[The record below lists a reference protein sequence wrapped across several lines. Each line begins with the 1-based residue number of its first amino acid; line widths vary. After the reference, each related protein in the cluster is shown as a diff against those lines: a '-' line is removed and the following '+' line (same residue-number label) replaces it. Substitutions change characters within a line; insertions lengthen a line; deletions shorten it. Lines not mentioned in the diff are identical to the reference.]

1 MTDTSELLTNA
12 IPSSFWS
19 ECARLVESYA
29 TRPEKYSGSTEQA
42 QLRDSLVQLSLA
54 LAQSKCPNPSWTA
67 GASVGYGQWAQLPWL
82 AVYDSRVTKT
92 AQEGTYIVIH
102 FSWEEPRGIRMGISV
117 AAAEFK
123 RNTTKRAREIR
134 DELDPKWMQ
143 SLFSRE
149 FIDSTDSSP
158 HKVEL
163 GSGKRASD
171 YADSMVIEK
180 FIPLSALK
188 SASDGLSE
196 DFEVLLSSYKSW
208 ADIGPRRHITGE
220 SPDFRALVRR
230 YHDERI
236 VFLSPNDKARYFIE
250 SVDDSG
256 CIVRRLRGEAEKVTF
271 SGYETKKDLVKQ
283 AGRIAKRGQLD
294 NTVARHMCYVQSPE
308 LGLSADNQEVAYLG
322 DSATAADHF
331 IALIEALSSPKL
343 YKPAILLAVLDGIET
358 GELDTNCIS
367 FDWLLTRFH
376 ARLQRIGL
384 EVGEQQ
390 LAEGFERLANDLF
403 WMLAYHDISAID
415 PPSKPSAKRIRE
427 TVAYAVIKEPYW
439 ASLQNPAHL
448 GTVREAVLKK
458 WPDLRDS
465 IEPPPVIDESD
476 AMRSLIDR
484 IRAKGFVF
492 QPWQIA
498 AYVTAIRTKP
508 FVILAGVSG
517 TGKSKLPMLV
527 AELTGAVTP
536 RRIAVRPDWTDSSDV
551 VGYVDL
557 QNQFRPGVVLQA
569 MREASMNQQ
578 RFYVCLI
585 DEMNLARVEHYF
597 AEFLS
602 AIEDRRPSEGGGFES
617 SPLITQELSNDSEE
631 WSDQTIPRNLAIVG
645 TVNMDE
651 STHGFSR
658 KVLDRAFTIELSE
671 IDLAGGLNKSDDGR
685 PEAALGEWPITNWMC
700 PASRLD
706 EVDFNDPLNQKDIQ
720 RTVET
725 LQRVNEVLVHA
736 QLQVGYRTRDEI
748 ALFLINARSVTSA
761 FVTNDGDKVDPLD
774 LALMMKVLPRIAGGS
789 NSVRRVLLGLLG
801 IATNGSPLSAD
812 ADPRHLIES
821 WERESRPGAFSTGRF
836 PRTASRLCLMWNRL
850 EVEGY
855 TSYWL

>member
-1 MTDTSELLTNA
+1 MTEFLNPSTNT
-12 IPSSFWS
+12 PETSFWH

-29 TRPEKYSGSTEQA
+29 TRPEKYSATTEQA
-42 QLRDSLVQLSLA
+42 QLKARLVELSLA
-54 LAQSKCPNPSWTA
+54 LAQSMSPSPYWEA
-67 GASVGYGQWAQLPWL
+67 GASVGFGQWAQMPWL
-82 AVYDSRVTKT
+82 AVYDSRETKS
-92 AQEGTYIVIH
+92 AQEGTYIVVH
-102 FSWEEPRGIRMGISV
+102 FSWEEPRGIRIGISV
-117 AAAEFK
+117 AATEYK
-123 RNTTKRAREIR
+123 RNAAKRAREVR
-134 DELDPKWMQ
+134 DELEPALRQ
-143 SLFSRE
+143 ALASRA
-149 FIDSTDSSP
+149 FTDSTDP
-158 HKVEL
+158 TAIRVEL
-163 GSGKRASD
+163 GSGKRAAD
-171 YADSMVIEK
+171 YSDSMVCEK
-180 FIPLSALK
+180 FVAIEALK
-188 SASDGLSE
+188 TDSVSLSTDFGLLLSVYKAWTDTRPSE
-196 DFEVLLSSYKSW
+196 PARQEVLDFSEVIRSYHE
-208 ADIGPRRHITGE
+208 AR
-220 SPDFRALVRR
+220 V
-230 YHDERI
+230 
-236 VFLSPNDKARYFIE
+236 VFLSPKDKAAYFIE
-250 SVDDSG
+250 SVDESG
-256 CIVRRLRGEAEKVTF
+256 CSVRRVNGEAERVTF
-271 SGYETKKDLVKQ
+271 RSYETKKELVKQ
-283 AGRIAKRGQLD
+283 QGRIARRGQLD
-294 NTVARHMCYVQSPE
+294 NTVARHMCYLQSPE
-308 LGLSADNQEVAYLG
+308 LGLSPDNQEVVYLG
-322 DSATAADHF
+322 DTAAAVQHF
-331 IALIEALSSPKL
+331 IQRIQALSSPKL
-343 YKPAILLAVLDGIET
+343 YKPAILLVVFDGIEAR
-358 GELDTNCIS
+358 ELDANRIS
-367 FDWLLTRFH
+367 FDWLLPRFQ
-376 ARLQRIGL
+376 ARLRTIGL

-403 WMLAYHDISAID
+403 WMLAYHDVSTID
-415 PPSKPSAKRIRE
+415 SSSKPSAKHTRE
-427 TVAYAVIKEPYW
+427 MVAYAVIKEPYW
-439 ASLQNPAHL
+439 ASLQNPAQL
-448 GTVREAVLKK
+448 GRVREAVLQK

-465 IEPPPVIDESD
+465 IEPPTVIDESD

-527 AELTGAVTP
+527 AELTGAATP

-551 VGYVDL
+551 IGYVDL

-569 MREASMNQQ
+569 MRAASMNQQ
-578 RFYVCLI
+578 RFHVCLI

-617 SPLITQELSNDSEE
+617 SPLITQQLSSDSEE
-631 WSDQTIPRNLAIVG
+631 WGDQTIPRNLAIVG

-671 IDLAGGLNKSDDGR
+671 IDLAGGLTKSGLAR
-685 PEAALGEWPITNWMC
+685 TGETLEEWPISNWMC

-725 LQRVNEVLVHA
+725 LQQVNEVLVHA

-748 ALFLINARSVTSA
+748 ALFVINARSLTSA
-761 FVTNDGDKVDPLD
+761 FVTNDGARVDPLD

-812 ADPRHLIES
+812 ADPSDLIES
-821 WERESRPGAFSTGRF
+821 WERESRPGAFSTGRYS
-836 PRTASRLCLMWNRL
+836 RTASRLCLMWNRL

>member
-1 MTDTSELLTNA
+1 MLSLETETAYAQAVLKSLLASGNTELEFAVDSETSRNAASCMTTLICHRLSSSGNRTELIRQTTFRWGNGVLNIRNAVKDHHWTNLRLSFMTKFESETSGLQTAFLMLA
-12 IPSSFWS
+12 WPSGESFCHAW
-19 ECARLVESYA
+19 AVPGVLVRTAMPRFAVGEIADKRTVRISA
-29 TRPEKYSGSTEQA
+29 TRH
-42 QLRDSLVQLSLA
+42 V
-54 LAQSKCPNPSWTA
+54 
-67 GASVGYGQWAQLPWL
+67 
-82 AVYDSRVTKT
+82 
-92 AQEGTYIVIH
+92 
-102 FSWEEPRGIRMGISV
+102 
-117 AAAEFK
+117 
-123 RNTTKRAREIR
+123 
-134 DELDPKWMQ
+134 
-143 SLFSRE
+143 
-149 FIDSTDSSP
+149 
-158 HKVEL
+158 
-163 GSGKRASD
+163 
-171 YADSMVIEK
+171 
-180 FIPLSALK
+180 
-188 SASDGLSE
+188 
-196 DFEVLLSSYKSW
+196 FENC
-208 ADIGPRRHITGE
+208 TE
-220 SPDFRALVRR
+220 SPDLKPYYAQMNWSPSELKFLAAAVTADEGVRAKKKGIGADEQVFSKTVIR
-230 YHDERI
+230 YYEQKI
-236 VFLSPNDKARYFIE
+236 VFLSPKDKAAYFIE
-250 SVDDSG
+250 SVDESG
-256 CIVRRLRGEAEKVTF
+256 CSVRRVNGEAERVTF
-271 SGYETKKDLVKQ
+271 RSYETKKELVKQ
-283 AGRIAKRGQLD
+283 QGRIARRGQLD
-294 NTVARHMCYVQSPE
+294 NTVARHMCYLQSPE
-308 LGLSADNQEVAYLG
+308 LGLSPDNQEVVYLG
-322 DSATAADHF
+322 DTAAAVQHF
-331 IALIEALSSPKL
+331 IQQIQALSSPKL
-343 YKPAILLAVLDGIET
+343 YKPAILLVVLDGIEAR
-358 GELDTNCIS
+358 ELDANRIS
-367 FDWLLTRFH
+367 FDWLLPRFQ
-376 ARLQRIGL
+376 ARLRTIGL

-403 WMLAYHDISAID
+403 WMLAYHDVSTID
-415 PPSKPSAKRIRE
+415 STSKPSAKHTRE

-439 ASLQNPAHL
+439 ASLQNPAQL
-448 GTVREAVLKK
+448 GRVREAVLQK

-465 IEPPPVIDESD
+465 IEPPTVIDESD

-527 AELTGAVTP
+527 AELTGAATP

-551 VGYVDL
+551 IGYVDL

-569 MREASMNQQ
+569 MRAASMNQQ
-578 RFYVCLI
+578 RFHVCLI

-617 SPLITQELSNDSEE
+617 SPLITQQLSNDSEE
-631 WSDQTIPRNLAIVG
+631 WGDQTIPRNLAIVG

-671 IDLAGGLNKSDDGR
+671 IDLAGGLTKSGLAR
-685 PEAALGEWPITNWMC
+685 TGETLEEWPISNWMC

-725 LQRVNEVLVHA
+725 LQQVNEVLVHA

-748 ALFLINARSVTSA
+748 ALFVINARSLTSA
-761 FVTNDGDKVDPLD
+761 FVTNDGARVDPLD

-812 ADPRHLIES
+812 ADPSDLIES
-821 WERESRPGAFSTGRF
+821 WERESRPGAFSTGRHS
-836 PRTASRLCLMWNRL
+836 RTASRLCLMWNRL

>member
-1 MTDTSELLTNA
+1 MTQSLNPSTNTPDT
-12 IPSSFWS
+12 PFWH
-19 ECARLVESYA
+19 ECAKLVESYP
-29 TRPEKYSGSTEQA
+29 TRPEKYSATTEQA
-42 QLRDSLVQLSLA
+42 QLKDRLVQLSLA
-54 LAQSKCPNPSWTA
+54 LAQSTSESPFWEA
-67 GASVGYGQWAQLPWL
+67 GASVGFGQWAQMPWL
-82 AVYDSRVTKT
+82 AVYDSRETNS

-102 FSWEEPRGIRMGISV
+102 FSWEEPRGIRLGISV
-117 AAAEFK
+117 AATEYK
-123 RNTTKRAREIR
+123 RNAAKRAKEVR
-134 DELDPKWMQ
+134 DELEQ
-143 SLFSRE
+143 NSRDALTSRQ
-149 FIDSTDSSP
+149 FTDATEP
-158 HKVEL
+158 GAIRVEL
-163 GSGKRASD
+163 GTGKRAAE
-171 YADSMVIEK
+171 YADSMVFEK
-180 FIPLSALK
+180 FVPLQALK
-188 SASDGLSE
+188 TDSTTLTADFGLLLAVYRGWTDRRPDE
-196 DFEVLLSSYKSW
+196 AVRQTAVDFS
-208 ADIGPRRHITGE
+208 
-220 SPDFRALVRR
+220 LVIRR
-230 YHDERI
+230 YNEERI
-236 VFLSPNDKARYFIE
+236 VFLSPNDKAEYFIE
-250 SVDDSG
+250 SVDESG
-256 CIVRRLRGEAEKVTF
+256 CSVRRLNGEAERVTF
-271 SGYETKKDLVKQ
+271 RSYETKKNLVAEQGKIPRR
-283 AGRIAKRGQLD
+283 AQLD
-294 NTVARHMCYVQSPE
+294 NTVARHMCYLQSPE
-308 LGLSADNQEVAYLG
+308 LGLSPDNQEVVYLR
-322 DSATAADHF
+322 DPVDATQHF
-331 IALIEALSSPKL
+331 IQRIEALSSPKL
-343 YKPAILLAVLDGIET
+343 YKPTILLTVLDGIES
-358 GELDTNCIS
+358 GELEANRIS
-367 FDWLLTRFH
+367 FDWLLPRFQ

-403 WMLAYHDISAID
+403 WMLAYREFSTIGTS
-415 PPSKPSAKRIRE
+415 SKPSAKHIRE
-427 TVAYAVIKEPYW
+427 AVTYAVIKEPYW
-439 ASLQNPAHL
+439 SAIQNPAQL
-448 GTVREAVLKK
+448 SSVREAVFRK

-465 IEPPPVIDESD
+465 TKPTPVIDKTG
-476 AMRSLIDR
+476 AMHSLIDR

-551 VGYVDL
+551 IGYVDL
-557 QNQFRPGVVLQA
+557 QNQFRAGVVLQA

-578 RFYVCLI
+578 RFHVCLI

-617 SPLITQELSNDSEE
+617 SPLITQSLSSDSEE

-671 IDLAGGLNKSDDGR
+671 IDLAGGLTKSSDAR
-685 PEAALGEWPITNWMC
+685 SEAGLENWPISNWMC

-706 EVDFNDPLNQKDIQ
+706 EVDFNDPLNQQDIQ

-725 LQRVNEVLVHA
+725 LQRVNEVLVHS

-748 ALFLINARSVTSA
+748 ALFVINARSVTSA
-761 FVTNDGDKVDPLD
+761 FVTNDGARVDPLD

-801 IATNGSPLSAD
+801 IATNGSPLSGD
-812 ADPRHLIES
+812 ADPSDLIES